1 MKVAHAAKWLPFVEP
16 LGVKCPGAVGWVH
29 GANRSQA
36 LKAALADPKVHF
48 IEGDISVVGD
58 EVIMAHPPIV
68 ESDLSFESWL
78 DLTVAAGKGAKLD
91 FKSPDAVAPCLSY
104 AKRVAAGRI
113 PLCANADIL
122 AGPGGEPP
130 TFNPRE
136 FIDLC
141 NNLLPQAFL
150 SVGWTVEAG
159 DRIGYTEEMLAAMR
173 EALDGVDATF
183 SLCFHAAYLPN
194 IWPRIEELL
203 KQTDYTITV
212 WGRVEDPALLS
223 WIRANTPPERCFYD
237 MQSGDGRQ
245 IHL

>member
-1 MKVAHAAKWLPFVEP
+1 MKVDHAARWLPFVAP
-16 LGVKCPGAVGWVH
+16 LGLERPGEVGWVH
-29 GANRSQA
+29 GANGSQA
-36 LKAALADPKVHF
+36 LKAALLDPRVHF
-48 IEGDISVVGD
+48 IEGDISMVGD
-58 EVIMAHPPIV
+58 EIIMAHPPIK
-68 ESDLSFESWL
+68 ESDLGFERWL

-104 AKRVAAGRI
+104 AKRVAADRI

-122 AGPGGEPP
+122 AGPGGDPP
-130 TFNPRE
+130 IFNPE
-136 FIDLC
+136 DFIDLC
-141 NNLLPQAFL
+141 NKLLAQAFL
-150 SVGWTVEAG
+150 SLGWTVEAG
-159 DRIGYTEEMLAAMR
+159 DRIGYTEEMLAAML
-173 EALDGVDATF
+173 EAPAGVGAAV

-223 WIRANTPPERCFYD
+223 WIRANTPSERCFYD